1 MKKIYRKLSLQYIKK
16 NKSRSLMMLI
26 MIIATVA
33 FMISIDMINIS
44 RAYDKAELY
53 KRTYG
58 DYHCEYVDISKEK
71 MQKVAK
77 DKRVGYNDNVQNLGY
92 LINNNN
98 GTRVELKSFNGEN
111 DNSMK
116 YFDRKGQILKGK
128 IPKNNNEIIVDEISA
143 KNLGIEGNP
152 IGKKISFEL
161 RKSYTLPNGE
171 EKLYSE
177 RKTFKVVGVV
187 KRVYEGLNSE
197 ITGAE
202 QERGISYTYGD
213 FNGQNIIP
221 QEALTY
227 DIILRYANVK
237 EEKASSLVEKVS
249 ATYNL
254 GRMAFYPNGNYL
266 AALSDVTF
274 AREISNTRTS
284 NLVLILTVILL
295 VFNMLNIIWSEY
307 LKEISML
314 RLIGSRKRDI
324 RFMVIYQ
331 SLLLAVIGIA
341 IGVIVGIGI
350 TGIGVN
356 ILKDST
362 LEIAKVKPKIHI
374 DSGVMI
380 KTIIISVV
388 SIALATIVP
397 VIKIGR
403 VGCMESISSSSKHKN
418 KTKQSKI
425 GKFIQ
430 DKFGIYRYMGVRN
443 LWLKK
448 TRTLISILTV
458 TLCGYL
464 IMYTFSD
471 MENEVNDKIRRIY
484 YKYDIESSMGIA
496 NDPETYKIPENKI
509 EKIKNMDAVKCANAR
524 FNGDA
529 TFIEDKNKIND
540 YYIKYFGIDGSEKVE
555 YENHLRFFENDDI
568 KKVVAP
574 YMLDNKTTKDIE
586 QKTNGYINVAVFNSF
601 YDPTTTDTYHKIY
614 KNLKVGDIITLGVK
628 YHNGDKIEKRNIKV
642 RVGAILK
649 DDWQSYGDAL
659 QPSGLE
665 IITSDDNMKE
675 LLGFKAYNNLI
686 VDYKDINNVEENRKV
701 EKYVKENIP
710 AALSIK
716 QGFYNQQKESMSQI
730 YRESI
735 INITL
740 VLMIAAIS
748 IFCTVKSNIMERR
761 KEIFTMRALGM
772 SAKDM
777 NSMNMYEAVTYAV
790 LSIIS
795 GIALATYKLVKYV
808 EWNNNAYTDF
818 GIEHFMDFRFPYPQ
832 AIIFTVV
839 TLATCIIAVKLA
851 NRDFKNKEISD
862 GMRDID

>member
-1 MKKIYRKLSLQYIKK
+1 MIKQ
-16 NKSRSLMMLI
+16 
-26 MIIATVA
+26 
-33 FMISIDMINIS
+33 
-44 RAYDKAELY
+44 AELY

-58 DYHCEYVDISKEK
+58 DYHCEYVDISKEKMQKVAKDKRVGYNDNVQNLGYLINNNNGTRVELKDYHCEYVDISKEK

-128 IPKNNNEIIVDEISA
+128 IPKNNNEIVVDEISAKNLGIEGNPIGKKISFELRKSYTRKGQILKGKIPKNNNEIVVDEISA

-430 DKFGIYRYMGVRN
+430 VN
-443 LWLKK
+443 L
-448 TRTLISILTV
+448 
-458 TLCGYL
+458 
-464 IMYTFSD
+464 
-471 MENEVNDKIRRIY
+471 
-484 YKYDIESSMGIA
+484 
-496 NDPETYKIPENKI
+496 YKINL
-509 EKIKNMDAVKCANAR
+509 V
-524 FNGDA
+524 F
-529 TFIEDKNKIND
+529 T
-540 YYIKYFGIDGSEKVE
+540 
-555 YENHLRFFENDDI
+555 DI
-568 KKVVAP
+568 W
-574 YMLDNKTTKDIE
+574 E
-586 QKTNGYINVAVFNSF
+586 
-601 YDPTTTDTYHKIY
+601 
-614 KNLKVGDIITLGVK
+614 
-628 YHNGDKIEKRNIKV
+628 
-642 RVGAILK
+642 
-649 DDWQSYGDAL
+649 
-659 QPSGLE
+659 
-665 IITSDDNMKE
+665 
-675 LLGFKAYNNLI
+675 
-686 VDYKDINNVEENRKV
+686 
-701 EKYVKENIP
+701 
-710 AALSIK
+710 
-716 QGFYNQQKESMSQI
+716 
-730 YRESI
+730 
-735 INITL
+735 
-740 VLMIAAIS
+740 
-748 IFCTVKSNIMERR
+748 
-761 KEIFTMRALGM
+761 
-772 SAKDM
+772 
-777 NSMNMYEAVTYAV
+777 
-790 LSIIS
+790 
-795 GIALATYKLVKYV
+795 
-808 EWNNNAYTDF
+808 
-818 GIEHFMDFRFPYPQ
+818 
-832 AIIFTVV
+832 
-839 TLATCIIAVKLA
+839 
-851 NRDFKNKEISD
+851 
-862 GMRDID
+862 

>member
-1 MKKIYRKLSLQYIKK
+1 MKIYRKLSLQYMKK
-16 NKSRSLMMLI
+16 NKSRSMMMLI

-33 FMISIDMINIS
+33 FMLSIDMIKIS
-44 RAYDKAELY
+44 QAYNKVEAY

-92 LINNNN
+92 LINKNN

-116 YFDRKGQILKGK
+116 YFDRKGQILKGE
-128 IPKNNNEIIVDEISA
+128 IPKNNDEIIIDETSA

-177 RKTFKVVGVV
+177 NKTFKVVGVV
-187 KRVYEGLNSE
+187 KRVYKGLNSE

-202 QERGISYTYGD
+202 QERGLSYTYGD

-237 EEKASSLVEKVS
+237 EENASSLVERVS
-249 ATYNL
+249 ADYNL
-254 GRMAFYPNGNYL
+254 GRMAFSPNADYL
-266 AALSDVTF
+266 VTF
-274 AREISNTRTS
+274 NEVKSIKYENSTN
-284 NLVLILTVILL
+284 NIILILTVILL
-295 VFNMLNIIWSEY
+295 VFNMLNIIWGEY
-307 LKEISML
+307 LKEISIL
-314 RLIGSRKRDI
+314 RLIGARKRDI

-331 SLLLAVIGIA
+331 SVLLAVIGTSIGIIA
-341 IGVIVGIGI
+341 GIGI

-356 ILKDST
+356 ILKDSV

-374 DSGVMI
+374 DSGVII
-380 KTIIISVV
+380 KTTVISIV

-403 VGCMESISSSSKHKN
+403 VGCIESISNSLKHKN
-418 KTKQSKI
+418 KAKQSKI

-443 LWLKK
+443 IWIKK
-448 TRTLISILTV
+448 TRTLISIFTI

-464 IMYTFSD
+464 IMYTFSSI
-471 MENEVNDKIRRIY
+471 EEEVNDKIRKIY
-484 YKYDIESSMGIA
+484 YKYDIESSIGIG

-509 EKIKNMDAVKCANAR
+509 EKIKNMPAVKFAKAR

-540 YYIKYFGIDGSEKVE
+540 YYIEYFGIDGNEKVE
-555 YENHLRFFENDDI
+555 YQNHLRFFENDDM
-568 KKVVAP
+568 KKVVEP
-574 YMLDNKTTKDIE
+574 YMLNNKTVKDIE

-601 YDPTTTDTYHKIY
+601 YDPTKTHTYHKIY
-614 KNLKVGDIITLGVK
+614 KNLKVGDIITLGVR
-628 YHNGDKIEKRNIKV
+628 YHNGDKIEKRNVKV

-649 DDWQSYGDAL
+649 DDWQSYGDFL

-665 IITSDDNMKE
+665 IITSENNMKE

-686 VDYKDINNVEENRKV
+686 VDYKDINNVEENKKV
-701 EKYVKENIP
+701 EKYIKENIP
-710 AALSIK
+710 AAFKIK
-716 QGFYNQQKESMSQI
+716 QGFYNQQKEEISQV

-748 IFCTVKSNIMERR
+748 IFCTVKSNLMERR

-772 SAKDM
+772 STKDM
-777 NSMNMYEAVTYAV
+777 NSMNMWEAVIYAV

-808 EWNNNAYTDF
+808 EWNNNAYTNF
-818 GIEHFMDFRFPYPQ
+818 GIEHFMDFTFPYPQ
-832 AIIFTVV
+832 AIIFAVV

-862 GMRDID
+862 GMRDIDS

>member
-1 MKKIYRKLSLQYIKK
+1 MKIYRKLSLQYMKK
-16 NKSRSLMMLI
+16 NKSRSMMMLI

-33 FMISIDMINIS
+33 FMLSIDMIKIS
-44 RAYDKAELY
+44 QAYNKVEAY

-92 LINNNN
+92 LINKNN

-116 YFDRKGQILKGK
+116 YFDRKGQILKGE
-128 IPKNNNEIIVDEISA
+128 IPKNNDEIIIDETSA

-177 RKTFKVVGVV
+177 NKTFKVVGVV
-187 KRVYEGLNSE
+187 KRVYKGLNSE

-202 QERGISYTYGD
+202 QERGLSYTYGD

-237 EEKASSLVEKVS
+237 EENASSLVERVS
-249 ATYNL
+249 ADYNL
-254 GRMAFYPNGNYL
+254 GRMAFSPNADYL
-266 AALSDVTF
+266 VTF
-274 AREISNTRTS
+274 NEVKSIKYENSTN
-284 NLVLILTVILL
+284 NIILILTVILL
-295 VFNMLNIIWSEY
+295 VFNMLNIIWGEY
-307 LKEISML
+307 LKEISIL
-314 RLIGSRKRDI
+314 RLIGARKRDI

-331 SLLLAVIGIA
+331 SVLLAVIGTSIGIIA
-341 IGVIVGIGI
+341 GIGI

-356 ILKDST
+356 ILKDSV

-374 DSGVMI
+374 DSGVII
-380 KTIIISVV
+380 KTTVISIV

-403 VGCMESISSSSKHKN
+403 VGCIESISNSLKHKN
-418 KTKQSKI
+418 KAKQSKI

-443 LWLKK
+443 IWIKK
-448 TRTLISILTV
+448 TRTLISIFTI

-464 IMYTFSD
+464 IMYTFSSI
-471 MENEVNDKIRRIY
+471 EEEVNDKIRKIY
-484 YKYDIESSMGIA
+484 YKYDIESSIGIG

-509 EKIKNMDAVKCANAR
+509 EKIKNMPAVKFAKAR

-540 YYIKYFGIDGSEKVE
+540 YYIEYFGIDGNEKVE
-555 YENHLRFFENDDI
+555 YQNHLRFFENDDM
-568 KKVVAP
+568 KKVVEP
-574 YMLDNKTTKDIE
+574 YMLNNKTVKDIE

-601 YDPTTTDTYHKIY
+601 YDPTKTHTYHKIY
-614 KNLKVGDIITLGVK
+614 KNLKVGDIITLGVR
-628 YHNGDKIEKRNIKV
+628 YHNGDKIEKRNVKV

-649 DDWQSYGDAL
+649 DDWQSYGDFL

-665 IITSDDNMKE
+665 IITSENNMKE

-686 VDYKDINNVEENRKV
+686 VDYKDINNVEENKKV
-701 EKYVKENIP
+701 EKYIKENIP
-710 AALSIK
+710 AAFKIK
-716 QGFYNQQKESMSQI
+716 QGFYNQQKEEISQV

-748 IFCTVKSNIMERR
+748 IFCTVKSNLMERR

-772 SAKDM
+772 STKDM
-777 NSMNMYEAVTYAV
+777 NSMNMWEAVIYAV

-808 EWNNNAYTDF
+808 EWNNNAYTNF

-832 AIIFTVV
+832 AIIFAVV

-862 GMRDID
+862 GMRDIDS